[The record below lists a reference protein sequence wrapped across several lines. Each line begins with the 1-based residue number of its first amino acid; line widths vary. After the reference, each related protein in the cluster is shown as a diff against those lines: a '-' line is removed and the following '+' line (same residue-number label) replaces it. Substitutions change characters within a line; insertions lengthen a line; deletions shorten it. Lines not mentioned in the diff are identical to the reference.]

1 MRGAVVMNKE
11 IKYRLSELEKELYS
25 DFFAIV
31 TYTDGK
37 TERKNLL
44 DVINYCID
52 ENSAPKIID
61 ISFVGDT
68 SNQGILPKL
77 AKHLVTS

>member
-1 MRGAVVMNKE
+1 MNKE

-25 DFFAIV
+25 DSFAIV

-77 AKHLVTS
+77 AKYLVTS

>member
-1 MRGAVVMNKE
+1 MNKE
-11 IKYRLSELEKELYS
+11 IKRRLSELEKELYS
-25 DFFAIV
+25 DSFAIV